1 MEQKFVALFADFGLL
16 VVFGNVLFDQAGLP
30 IPAIPT
36 LILAG
41 ALAATDMW
49 SATELFMGGVAACLV
64 ANSGWFLAGRRYGSR
79 VLKLLCRVSISPDS
93 CVSQTQLQFERWG
106 ASALI
111 VAKFVPGLSVIAPPL
126 AGATAMKWLRFL
138 LYSALGSA
146 IWIGAGLGLGIVLRP
161 QIEELLPKLQRVG
174 SEAFAVLVACL
185 VAYIAFKW
193 YQRRQ
198 FYATLRMAR
207 ISVAELY
214 ELIAAGAAPIIVD
227 VRTAIAHTVDPRIIP
242 GALRIPVADI
252 NEHLAQL
259 PRDRDIVLYCSCP
272 NEASAAKVAR
282 LLLDQG
288 FKRVR
293 PLHGGLEAWL
303 AAGYLISN
311 VAD

>member
-41 ALAATDMW
+41 ALAATDLW
-49 SATELFMGGVAACLV
+49 SATELFVAGVGACLV

-93 CVSQTQLQFERWG
+93 CVSETQLQFERWG

-138 LYSALGSA
+138 LYSAFGSA

-174 SEAFAVLVACL
+174 SEAFALLVACL
-185 VAYIAFKW
+185 VAYIVYKW

-207 ISVAELY
+207 INVAELY
-214 ELIAAGAAPIIVD
+214 QLIEAGAAPIIVD
-227 VRTAIAHTVDPRIIP
+227 VRTAIAHTVDPRTIP
-242 GALRIPVADI
+242 GALRIPVANI

-282 LLLDQG
+282 LLIDQG